1 MRAGLLK
8 DEWMDGWM
16 DTLMSP
22 RFPTAD
28 TEFFPLFCLLKK
40 VAEKFLHGY
49 ISKVLS
55 VQFSKITESCEE
67 VFCDLLVIV
76 KVLFID
82 YHEVPIPLSRSE
94 AATLK

>member
-28 TEFFPLFCLLKK
+28 TEFFPLFGLLKK

-55 VQFSKITESCEE
+55 V
-67 VFCDLLVIV
+67 
-76 KVLFID
+76 
-82 YHEVPIPLSRSE
+82 
-94 AATLK
+94 

>member
-1 MRAGLLK
+1 MVHDLRVMLASGRKREMRAGLLK

-28 TEFFPLFCLLKK
+28 TEFFPLFGLLKK

-55 VQFSKITESCEE
+55 V
-67 VFCDLLVIV
+67 
-76 KVLFID
+76 
-82 YHEVPIPLSRSE
+82 
-94 AATLK
+94 